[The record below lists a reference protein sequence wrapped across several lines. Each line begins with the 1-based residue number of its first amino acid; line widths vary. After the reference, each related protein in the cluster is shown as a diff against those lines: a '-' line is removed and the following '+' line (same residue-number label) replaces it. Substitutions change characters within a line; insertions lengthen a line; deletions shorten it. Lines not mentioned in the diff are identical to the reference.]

1 LETRRRKGAENEP
14 LYGCMRN
21 QIINSNG
28 GQRQNSRPV
37 INNMP
42 NILPSG
48 QGSFAIEG
56 PSPEP
61 GGTRYGNLGTGYH
74 TTVYEGL
81 AINTGGRFIRV
92 AVRGNQMLNRVC
104 VPHNVIYGGEK
115 ISVGDSLLI
124 GGIKMTGEEPE
135 ATMAWPF
142 RANGSNGHHAGKPA
156 NPRPLLPRPPRLTRH
171 FGTVSRVHSSGNFAE
186 ILEDRTGRRLFAH
199 ASNFNGAQMAAG
211 YRCSFTPAV
220 TPRGPAAL
228 DIKPN

>member
-1 LETRRRKGAENEP
+1 MKD
-14 LYGCMRN
+14 
-21 QIINSNG
+21 Q
-28 GQRQNSRPV
+28 
-37 INNMP
+37 MP

-48 QGSFAIEG
+48 RGSFSKEG
-56 PSPEP
+56 AAPEP

-81 AINTGGRFIRV
+81 AINSGGRFIRV

-115 ISVGDSLLI
+115 IAVGDSLLI

-142 RANGSNGHHAGKPA
+142 RSNGSNGHNAVKPT
-156 NPRPLLPRPPRLTRH
+156 NPRPLPPRPPRLARH
-171 FGTVSRVHSSGNFAE
+171 VGTVSRVHPSGKFAE
-186 ILEDRTGRRLFAH
+186 ILEDRSGHRYFAH
-199 ASNFNGAQMAAG
+199 ASQFENGARMMAG
-211 YRCSFTPAV
+211 FRVSFTAAK
-220 TPRGPAAL
+220 TERGPAAL